1 MSDYTQTTYFATKDN
16 LASGDA
22 AKVIKGSEVD
32 AELLAI
38 QNAIATKVEEGS
50 FPSGTIMLFYQAAA
64 PTDWTKSTGADNYG
78 IRVVNSTG
86 GGTGGSVDFTTA
98 FSNQTVSG
106 TSGATTLSAS
116 QIPTHTHHVRGPT
129 VNSATSPANYAAG
142 NTSGTST
149 GGVTGSPGGSHTHSF
164 SDTVDLRIK
173 YIDVIVCT
181 KD

>member
-38 QNAIATKVEEGS
+38 KNAIATKVEEGS

-106 TSGATTLSAS
+106 TSGATTLS
-116 QIPTHTHHVRGPT
+116 
-129 VNSATSPANYAAG
+129 
-142 NTSGTST
+142 
-149 GGVTGSPGGSHTHSF
+149 
-164 SDTVDLRIK
+164 
-173 YIDVIVCT
+173 
-181 KD
+181 